1 MFNIEV
7 RAAIKKARLF
17 NYEVAAAVGMTET
30 SFSRKLSRQE
40 LSAEEREQILAA
52 IERLVK
58 EER

>member
-17 NYEVAAAVGMTET
+17 SYEVAAALGITE
-30 SFSRKLSRQE
+30 SSVSRKMSRKE
-40 LSAEEREQILAA
+40 MDSEEKRQILAV
-52 IERLVK
+52 IERLSK

>member
-7 RAAIKKARLF
+7 RTAIKKARLF
-17 NYEVAAAVGMTET
+17 NYEVAAAAGMTET

-40 LSAEEREQILAA
+40 LSAEEREQILEA

-58 EER
+58 EGR

>member
-40 LSAEEREQILAA
+40 LSDDERDRIFAA
-52 IERLVK
+52 IERLLK
-58 EER
+58 EEC

>member
-7 RAAIKKARLF
+7 RTAIKKARLF

-30 SFSRKLSRQE
+30 SFSRKISRQE
-40 LSAEEREQILAA
+40 LSAEERTQIFEA

-58 EER
+58 EGR

>member
-17 NYEVAAAVGMTET
+17 SYEVAAALGITES
-30 SFSRKLSRQE
+30 SFSRKMSRKE
-40 LSAEEREQILAA
+40 MDSEEKKQILAV
-52 IERLVK
+52 IERLSK